1 MNSLLRAFLK
11 TTSASFRAR
20 RDLALENLALR
31 HQLAVLQRSTK
42 RPRISRMDRAF
53 WVVLSRIWA
62 RWGEAL
68 VLVRPATV
76 VAWHRKGFRLYW
88 TWKSRKRLGRPSI
101 PSELRELIRKM
112 STANPLW
119 GAPRIHGELL
129 KLGIRVS
136 QATVSKH
143 MARRSPNPPSQTWR
157 TFLQN
162 HTRDLVSVDF
172 FVVPTVSFRVLFVF
186 LVLSHE
192 RRQVGHFNVT
202 AHPTATWTA
211 QQLIEAFPW
220 DTAPRYLLRDRDGVY
235 GEEFRHRVR
244 SLSIDEVLTAPRSPW
259 QSPYVERLI
268 GSLRRE
274 CLDHL
279 IVFSERHVRR
289 VLSEYLR
296 YYHRS
301 RSHLSLHKDCP
312 ETRPVEPPER
322 GKVIELPQ
330 VGGLHHRYTRR
341 AA

>member
-1 MNSLLRAFLK
+1 M
-11 TTSASFRAR
+11 
-20 RDLALENLALR
+20 
-31 HQLAVLQRSTK
+31 K
-42 RPRISRMDRAF
+42 RPRISRVDRAF
-53 WVVLSRIWA
+53 WVVLSRIWP

-68 VLVRPATV
+68 TLVQPATV

-88 TWKSRKRLGRPSI
+88 TWKSRKRKGRPSI
-101 PSELRELIRKM
+101 APELRDLIRKM

-129 KLGIRVS
+129 KLGIRIS
-136 QATVSKH
+136 QATVSKY
-143 MARRSPNPPSQTWR
+143 MERRSPNPPSQTWR

-162 HTRDLVSVDF
+162 HTRDLVSIDF
-172 FVVPTVSFRVLFVF
+172 FTVPTVSFRVLFVF
-186 LVLSHE
+186 VILSHE
-192 RRQVGHFNVT
+192 RRQVVHLNVT

-211 QQLIEAFPW
+211 QQIVEAFPW
-220 DTAPRYLLRDRDGVY
+220 NTKPRYLLRDRDGIY
-235 GEEFRHRVR
+235 GEEFVRRVR
-244 SLSIDEVLTAPRSPW
+244 SLGIDEVRTAPRSPW

-268 GSLRRE
+268 GSIRRE

-279 IVFSERHVRR
+279 MVFGERHVRR
-289 VLSEYLR
+289 VLSEYLT

-301 RSHLSLHKDCP
+301 RSHLSLRKDCP

-330 VGGLHHRYTRR
+330 VGGLHHRYTRH

>member
-1 MNSLLRAFLK
+1 MNSLLRAFLV
-11 TTSASFRAR
+11 TASASFRAR

-31 HQLAVLQRSTK
+31 HQLAVLQRSTQ
-42 RPRISRMDRAF
+42 RPRISRVDRVF
-53 WVVLSRIWA
+53 WVVLSRIWP
-62 RWGEAL
+62 RWSEAL

-88 TWKSRKRLGRPSI
+88 TRKSRKRAGRPSI
-101 PSELRELIRKM
+101 PSELRALIRKM

-119 GAPRIHGELL
+119 GAPRT
-129 KLGIRVS
+129 LG
-136 QATVSKH
+136 
-143 MARRSPNPPSQTWR
+143 
-157 TFLQN
+157 
-162 HTRDLVSVDF
+162 
-172 FVVPTVSFRVLFVF
+172 
-186 LVLSHE
+186 
-192 RRQVGHFNVT
+192 
-202 AHPTATWTA
+202 
-211 QQLIEAFPW
+211 
-220 DTAPRYLLRDRDGVY
+220 
-235 GEEFRHRVR
+235 
-244 SLSIDEVLTAPRSPW
+244 IDEVLIAPRSPW

-279 IVFSERHVRR
+279 IVLSERHVRR